1 MDIGLTRFFGTFLLV
16 DRFEHKIQISNTK
29 QSQISNDEN
38 SKPHGLFFLFFAR
51 ESFEPLKFGY
61 CFELRITNYELR
73 IQYFGF
79 PVYPVGFIIPQGLS
93 GLGGLK

>member
-61 CFELRITNYELR
+61 CFEFR

-79 PVYPVGFIIPQGLS
+79 PVYPVGFIIPRGLS